1 MSKHTYYEQF
11 EISENASPEMIHAAY
26 KVLAKKFHPDLC
38 DLPKETSEAIMKEIN
53 AIYAT
58 LADPEMRKRY
68 DQYLKELRDRKA
80 EATNIYSSQQSQQP
94 RSANSS
100 PNTEPTQKKTP
111 HKQAQSYAAA
121 FKKPIIIGI
130 LLLLIPIITFVSI
143 FISTKFTPSQLMEVT
158 VSYEMT
164 YDGYLG
170 DNWIKE
176 NSITGIEPK
185 TNDRFLCHVGDVV
198 TIVTTIT
205 EDDIHENHHDV
216 GTQTSTHIITEED
229 LSDGFKISQ
238 NVKVEE
244 KPSGDQYSRWKVV
257 YTFKPNK

>member
-1 MSKHTYYEQF
+1 MSKPTYYEQF
-11 EISENASPEMIHAAY
+11 EISENASSEMIHAAY

-38 DLPKETSEAIMKEIN
+38 DLPKEQAEAIMKEIN

-58 LADPEMRKRY
+58 LSDSEKRRRY
-68 DQYLKELRDRKA
+68 DQYLKELRDQKA
-80 EATNIYSSQQSQQP
+80 GATNSYSGQQQP
-94 RSANSS
+94 RSSNSS
-100 PNTEPTQKKTP
+100 PKTEPTQEKTP
-111 HKQAQSYAAA
+111 RKQVQSYASA

-130 LLLLIPIITFVSI
+130 LLLLIPVITFGAI
-143 FISTKFTPSQLMEVT
+143 FLSTEFTSGQLMEVT
-158 VSYEMT
+158 VSYAMT
-164 YDGYLG
+164 YDGHLG

-176 NSITGIEPK
+176 YSITGIESK

-229 LSDGFKISQ
+229 LSDGFTVSQ

-244 KPSGDQYSRWKVV
+244 KPSGEQYSRWKVV